1 MVVMSILDRYL
12 SVQADDELVVQRG
25 RLLNFIV
32 SVTSA
37 AVVLSMFI
45 TIVFGP
51 FVPEYLALDVVALI
65 MFGVL
70 YRYTRRGHRWPPYV
84 FLVFMVLAMPYA
96 FREDLDTPLVL
107 AIAAPV
113 VLAPLITSSWLSIPT
128 AATAA
133 IMLYVFR
140 LVLDYPP
147 PSPLTVVILGFFG
160 VISWLSSWRLENALK
175 ESQRNASA
183 LGKSNRE
190 LQTSRALLESSMRDL
205 QRRSAQLEASA
216 EVGRAATTILEAD
229 QLMRQAVELI
239 RERFGLYYVGLFLVE
254 EARSETGQSGEWAVL
269 RAGTGEAGRAML
281 ARSHQIRIGAGMVG
295 WSIAHAQARI
305 ASDVGEDAVRLAT
318 AELPDTH
325 SEAALPLRSRGQVL
339 GALTVQSEAPAAFDQ
354 DTVVVLQTMVD
365 QVAVAIDNARLF
377 AETQAALKESQAVQR
392 RYLTR
397 AWKEFLAMRPLAQI
411 DYTQPGMENGE
422 WRTEA
427 GDERLLREA
436 QRAAMVHE
444 RTVATGTDGKATTP
458 QAALV
463 VPLKL
468 RGQVIGT
475 MALHETGHQ
484 RAWTADEI
492 ALAEAVAEQVTL
504 TVENLRLMDETQRRA
519 VREQTISEAVVRMR
533 ETLDMETVLKTAA
546 QEVRQALGLP
556 EVVVCLAPVG
566 QGDPSTSLRVTG
578 HVGQAFQPAI
588 SEEPIR
594 GEGQ

>member
-1 MVVMSILDRYL
+1 
-12 SVQADDELVVQRG
+12 
-25 RLLNFIV
+25 
-32 SVTSA
+32 
-37 AVVLSMFI
+37 
-45 TIVFGP
+45 
-51 FVPEYLALDVVALI
+51 
-65 MFGVL
+65 
-70 YRYTRRGHRWPPYV
+70 
-84 FLVFMVLAMPYA
+84 
-96 FREDLDTPLVL
+96 
-107 AIAAPV
+107 
-113 VLAPLITSSWLSIPT
+113 
-128 AATAA
+128 
-133 IMLYVFR
+133 
-140 LVLDYPP
+140 
-147 PSPLTVVILGFFG
+147 
-160 VISWLSSWRLENALK
+160 
-175 ESQRNASA
+175 
-183 LGKSNRE
+183 
-190 LQTSRALLESSMRDL
+190 MRDL

-588 SEEPIR
+588 AEEPIR

>member
-1 MVVMSILDRYL
+1 MASVLDRYF
-12 SVQADDELVVQRG
+12 STKADEKLVAQRG
-25 RLLNFIV
+25 KLLNVLLVIISIADVLTMLKDFIFGTV
-32 SVTSA
+32 RPDYLTVEVAS
-37 AVVLSMFI
+37 L
-45 TIVFGP
+45 IVFGT
-51 FVPEYLALDVVALI
+51 
-65 MFGVL
+65 L
-70 YRYTRRGHRWPPYV
+70 YWFTRRGHRWPAYV
-84 FLVFMVLAMPYA
+84 FLTFLALIAPYA
-96 FREDLDTPLVL
+96 IREGLTSELVMAITLPVVMAPL
-107 AIAAPV
+107 IAAPWLCFPVAV
-113 VLAPLITSSWLSIPT
+113 VEIA
-128 AATAA
+128 
-133 IMLYVFR
+133 MLYILSFA
-140 LVLDYPP
+140 LGYPP
-147 PSPLTVVILGFFG
+147 LNPVVIVIIAVLG
-160 VISWLSSWRLENALK
+160 VVSWLSSGSLENALK
-175 ESQRNASA
+175 ESQASASA
-183 LGKSNRE
+183 LSESNRE